1 MHELIGRTP
10 SARRSTVE
18 RAVAQIAR
26 LAMGKWLTTYVCLA
40 AYLGLTADGIRRIM
54 KNEELLLHLVRCNAQ
69 EAGADWHRECS
80 EYRARLRHP
89 AGRGCV
95 DMRTFFKA
103 FAPDLL
109 DDDVEMRRAVSGQ
122 PTWLKAA
129 DAGREYRVGARTLSR
144 KTSLGG
150 FELGGLSSIRIRRT
164 LLVRREEIESRWPR
178 RDQLVRAGLGIS
190 RKIENPDFDELQTGT
205 YEAANATTSGMTMTY
220 GALGNLR
227 RSGAVLATNRPHRNH
242 TGDFP
247 RNPSRRFF
255 CGAYDGI
262 DAEMGEGR

>member
-1 MHELIGRTP
+1 ME
-10 SARRSTVE
+10 RSW
-18 RAVAQIAR
+18 I
-26 LAMGKWLTTYVCLA
+26 TTCTRLA

-95 DMRTFFKA
+95 DVRMFFKA

-190 RKIENPDFDELQTGT
+190 RKFENPDFDELQTGT

-227 RSGAVLATNRPHRNH
+227 RSGAVRAANQLNRSRTADFARNSARGLPAGADAGVASVVNEG
-242 TGDFP
+242 GD
-247 RNPSRRFF
+247 R
-255 CGAYDGI
+255 
-262 DAEMGEGR
+262 